1 MRDEWLTKY
10 KPATVTRR
18 LALISNLYSI
28 AIKDWQYTYIKSNPA
43 GEISKP
49 TINNKR
55 DRRLI
60 TNISIIGSNSTDC
73 PAYELDW
80 IVRETR
86 SKYLPT
92 ILILATETAMRR
104 SEIVSIKLQ
113 NIDFQNGTVF
123 LQNTKN
129 GDDRYVPLSPLAR
142 FTLINFLNKNKPTD
156 RLFPV
161 SKSSVTRSFISS
173 LRKARKRY
181 EQLCSQHQQPA
192 NPLIL
197 QNLRFHD
204 LRHEATS
211 RLAEVFEMHEL
222 AKITG
227 HKDTRMLLRY
237 YHPDIVKLTEKL
249 ANSKHGQ
256 AQFNF
261 INSLLL
267 T

>member
-1 MRDEWLTKY
+1 M
-10 KPATVTRR
+10 V
-18 LALISNLYSI
+18 
-28 AIKDWQYTYIKSNPA
+28 
-43 GEISKP
+43 
-49 TINNKR
+49 
-55 DRRLI
+55 
-60 TNISIIGSNSTDC
+60 
-73 PAYELDW
+73 
-80 IVRETR
+80 
-86 SKYLPT
+86 
-92 ILILATETAMRR
+92 
-104 SEIVSIKLQ
+104 
-113 NIDFQNGTVF
+113 
-123 LQNTKN
+123 
-129 GDDRYVPLSPLAR
+129 
-142 FTLINFLNKNKPTD
+142 NKNKPTD

-237 YHPDIVKLTEKL
+237 YHPNIVKLTEKL

-256 AQFNF
+256 AQFNA
-261 INSLLL
+261 INLLLL